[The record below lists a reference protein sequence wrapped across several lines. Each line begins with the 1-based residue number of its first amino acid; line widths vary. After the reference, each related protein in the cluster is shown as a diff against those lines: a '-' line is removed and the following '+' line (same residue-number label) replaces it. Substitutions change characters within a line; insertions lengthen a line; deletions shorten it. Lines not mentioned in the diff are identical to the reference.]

1 MSNNYEV
8 VNAAIAD
15 CLIIG
20 PSDNWDYKKNLKSKY
35 SNDTYNRVL
44 SILTFIKS
52 LQPNWQLENIDMF
65 LQRCKIKIAQEF
77 PFLNDTSIHILV
89 NRIAYE
95 WK

>member
-1 MSNNYEV
+1 M
-8 VNAAIAD
+8 
-15 CLIIG
+15 
-20 PSDNWDYKKNLKSKY
+20 
-35 SNDTYNRVL
+35 VL

-52 LQPNWQLENIDMF
+52 LQPNWQLENIYMF

-95 WK
+95 WR